1 MGMPLWHTQ
10 PIYLMQIEMHG
21 HLQFVHNLTLS
32 MTLSNREYCFITL
45 PLSVLFRLILA
56 TCDPTLPV
64 CTNVRGADVASWQLY
79 SPMAVPTLAGP
90 HCKNCP
96 ERAQGIGQRAR
107 LIMAPIECQNKSDSW
122 KPHPARRL
130 HKHALTFQLSI
141 PIHFGFNM
149 SARTQGFPGEC
160 CIVTIRSVLLTS
172 PISGFNV
179 VAYLCISLSSN
190 GVKAFLVSVN

>member
-1 MGMPLWHTQ
+1 
-10 PIYLMQIEMHG
+10 MHG

-32 MTLSNREYCFITL
+32 ITLSNREYCFITL

-64 CTNVRGADVASWQLY
+64 CTNVRGARL
-79 SPMAVPTLAGP
+79 MTAVLTNGSTHPSRTTLQKLPRKGP
-90 HCKNCP
+90 RNRTKGK
-96 ERAQGIGQRAR
+96 A

-122 KPHPARRL
+122 KPHPASALVQDNTRRL